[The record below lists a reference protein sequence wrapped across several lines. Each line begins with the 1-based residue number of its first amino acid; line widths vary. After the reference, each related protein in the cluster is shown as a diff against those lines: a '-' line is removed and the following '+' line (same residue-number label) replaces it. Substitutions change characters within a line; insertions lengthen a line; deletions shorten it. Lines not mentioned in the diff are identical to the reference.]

1 VTGSLKRKVLKT
13 CKMKMILL
21 IPINMS
27 IDVVIGDAS
36 YNDLEA
42 KQKKPLSAN

>member
-1 VTGSLKRKVLKT
+1 VTGSLKMLKT
-13 CKMKMILL
+13 CKMKMILIL
-21 IPINMS
+21 INMS

-42 KQKKPLSAN
+42 KQKPLSAN